1 MTQNCCDLLKIF
13 KVETFNHQIRQL
25 EFFDIYMYSE
35 LYLDKFN
42 SNMKKTFFVMGT
54 TLDNPPQIQDQM
66 LQKGDIGL
74 VIHARCSFVHLTAH
88 SEEMFMEV
96 ILIRVFAL
104 AA

>member
-1 MTQNCCDLLKIF
+1 MHTHMTQNCCDLLKIF

-54 TLDNPPQIQDQM
+54 TLDNLPQIPDQL
-66 LQKGDIGL
+66 LQMVTL
-74 VIHARCSFVHLTAH
+74 AWSYMHAVLLS
-88 SEEMFMEV
+88 
-96 ILIRVFAL
+96 I
-104 AA
+104 